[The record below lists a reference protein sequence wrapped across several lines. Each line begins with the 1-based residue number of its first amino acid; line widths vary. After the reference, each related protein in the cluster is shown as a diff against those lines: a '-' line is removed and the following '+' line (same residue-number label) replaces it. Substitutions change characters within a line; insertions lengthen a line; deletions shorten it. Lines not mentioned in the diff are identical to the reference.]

1 MKYADLGHRD
11 KMLFTNIMR
20 DNSYKE
26 IADFCKRWLKNSGKY
41 DATREGFR
49 LFMHKHDISCDYSV
63 PTKTTLTLC
72 AIKMLE
78 LGPENANEEALRASE
93 KAEEVGESYVK
104 ICEQDNRPVIV
115 RKDELV
121 NYLEACYQ
129 ISEDI

>member
-49 LFMHKHDISCDYSV
+49 LFMRKHDISCDYSV
-63 PTKTTLTLC
+63 PTKTTLTFC
-72 AIKMLE
+72 AMKMLE
-78 LGPENANEEALRASE
+78 LGPENANGEVLRASE
-93 KAEEVGESYVK
+93 KAQERESYVK
-104 ICEQDNRPVIV
+104 ICEQDNRDVIV
-115 RKDELV
+115 HKDELV
-121 NYLEACYQ
+121 NYLEACYL
-129 ISEDI
+129 ISEEI